1 MKMVAAV
8 FKEFGE
14 LAHGQKI
21 KLFQHC
27 RTYSFT
33 YYLWVL
39 SCYIGRVE
47 WLQQRPLAHTAYNTC
62 CLAFYWKSLLAL
74 GLGN

>member
-1 MKMVAAV
+1 MIKDRIQNFIMKMVSAV

-21 KLFQHC
+21 KLFEHC

-47 WLQQRPLAHTAYNTC
+47 WLQQRPLAHTA
-62 CLAFYWKSLLAL
+62 
-74 GLGN
+74 